1 MTAVMQAGDKSQQSP
16 NIQKATLRASE
27 RLKNVNRNEILLLLN
42 QYGILPQFVRE
53 IMIDCA
59 VAEIAIA
66 EDEALGAY
74 KKFYQQHQLNSE
86 EDLQAWLNARGIS
99 REQLEYIATRG
110 LKLAKFQ
117 EQTWGNKLESYFLG
131 RKQKLDRVV
140 YSLIRV
146 KDPYLAQELYFRVQE
161 GEQSFS
167 EIAREYSEGPEA
179 ETGGLLGPVDL
190 GVPHPALAKMLL
202 RSKPGELLAP
212 TRLGD
217 WVVVVRLEKY
227 LPAQLDEVMR
237 QRLLSELFDQWV
249 RTEGSSVIQ
258 EQLSS
263 NTNELKQEGTEG
275 EQETAVRK

>member
-1 MTAVMQAGDKSQQSP
+1 MTAVMQAGDKSQPSP
-16 NIQKATLRASE
+16 NIEKATLRASE
-27 RLKNVNRNEILLLLN
+27 RLKNVNKNEILLLLN

-59 VAEIAIA
+59 IAEIAIA

-161 GEQSFS
+161 EEQSFS

-258 EQLSS
+258 EQLSP
-263 NTNELKQEGTEG
+263 NTNELKQKGTEG

>member
-1 MTAVMQAGDKSQQSP
+1 MTAVMQAGDRSPQSP

-27 RLKNVNRNEILLLLN
+27 RLKNVNKNEILLLLN

-59 VAEIAIA
+59 IAEIAIA

-86 EDLQAWLNARGIS
+86 EDLQAWLKARAMS

-237 QRLLSELFDQWV
+237 QRLLNELFDQWV
-249 RTEGSSVIQ
+249 KTEGSSVLQ
-258 EQLSS
+258 EQLSPS
-263 NTNELKQEGTEG
+263 AGELNRKGTEG
-275 EQETAVRK
+275 NQETAMDK

>member
-1 MTAVMQAGDKSQQSP
+1 MTAVMQADNKSQQDA

-27 RLKNVNRNEILLLLN
+27 HLKNVNQNEIFLLLN
-42 QYGILPQFVRE
+42 QYGMLPQLVRE
-53 IMIDCA
+53 IMIDSTT
-59 VAEIAIA
+59 VEIEIT
-66 EDEALGAY
+66 EDETLKAY

-86 EDLQAWLNARGIS
+86 EDLQAWLKNRGIS

-117 EQTWGNKLESYFLG
+117 EQTWGNKLESYFLE
-131 RKQKLDRVV
+131 RKQQLDRVV

-146 KDPYLAQELYFRVQE
+146 KDPYLAQELYFRIQE
-161 GEQSFS
+161 EEQHFT

-202 RSKPGELLAP
+202 RSKPGELVPP

-217 WVVVVRLEKY
+217 WVVVVKLEKY
-227 LPAQLDEVMR
+227 LPAQLDEVTR
-237 QRLLSELFDQWV
+237 QKLLNELFERWV
-249 RTEGSSVIQ
+249 KTESSSV
-258 EQLSS
+258 
-263 NTNELKQEGTEG
+263 LKE
-275 EQETAVRK
+275 

>member
-1 MTAVMQAGDKSQQSP
+1 MTAVMQEGDKSQQSP
-16 NIQKATLRASE
+16 NIEKATLRASE
-27 RLKNVNRNEILLLLN
+27 RLKNVNKNEILLLLN

-59 VAEIAIA
+59 IAEIAIA

-161 GEQSFS
+161 EEQSFS

-258 EQLSS
+258 EQLSP
-263 NTNELKQEGTEG
+263 NNNELKQKGTEG

>member
-1 MTAVMQAGDKSQQSP
+1 MTAVMQVGDKSQQSP
-16 NIQKATLRASE
+16 NTQKATLRASE
-27 RLKNVNRNEILLLLN
+27 RLKNVNKNEILLLLN
-42 QYGILPQFVRE
+42 QYGMLPQFVRE

-59 VAEIAIA
+59 IAEITIA

-74 KKFYQQHQLNSE
+74 KKFYQQYQLNSE
-86 EDLQAWLNARGIS
+86 EDLQAWLSARGMS

-110 LKLAKFQ
+110 LRLARFQ
-117 EQTWGNKLESYFLG
+117 EQTWGNKLESYFLT

-202 RSKPGELLAP
+202 RIKPGELLAP

-217 WVVVVRLEKY
+217 WVVIVRLEKY

-237 QRLLSELFDQWV
+237 QRLLNELFDQWV
-249 RTEGSSVIQ
+249 KTEGASVIK
-258 EQLSS
+258 EQLSP
-263 NTNELKQEGTEG
+263 NTTDLDQKGTQG
-275 EQETAVRK
+275 N

>member
-1 MTAVMQAGDKSQQSP
+1 MTAVMQTGDRPQQSP
-16 NIQKATLRASE
+16 NTQKATLRASE
-27 RLKNVNRNEILLLLN
+27 RLKNVNKNEIFLLLN

-59 VAEIAIA
+59 IAEIAIA
-66 EDEALGAY
+66 EDEALAAY

-86 EDLQAWLNARGIS
+86 EDLQAWLKARAMS
-99 REQLEYIATRG
+99 RDQLEYIATRG

-117 EQTWGNKLESYFLG
+117 ENTWGNKLESYFLG
-131 RKQKLDRVV
+131 RKQQLDRVV

-146 KDPYLAQELYFRVQE
+146 KDPYLAQELYFRVHE

-237 QRLLSELFDQWV
+237 QRLLNELFDQWV
-249 RTEGSSVIQ
+249 RTEGSSVLK
-258 EQLSS
+258 EQLSPS
-263 NTNELKQEGTEG
+263 ATDSEQKNTEG
-275 EQETAVRK
+275 N

>member
-59 VAEIAIA
+59 IAEIAIA

-161 GEQSFS
+161 EEQSFS

-258 EQLSS
+258 EQLSP
-263 NTNELKQEGTEG
+263 NTNELKQKGTEG

>member
-1 MTAVMQAGDKSQQSP
+1 MTAVIQTDDKSQQSA
-16 NIQKATLRASE
+16 NIQKAILRTSE
-27 RLKNVNRNEILLLLN
+27 CLKNVNKNEILLLLN
-42 QYGILPQFVRE
+42 QYGMLSQFVRE

-59 VAEIAIA
+59 IAEIEIT
-66 EDEALGAY
+66 EDETLGAY

-86 EDLQAWLNARGIS
+86 EDLQTWLKNRGIS

-110 LKLAKFQ
+110 LRLAKFQ

-131 RKQKLDRVV
+131 RKQQLDRVV

-146 KDPYLAQELYFRVQE
+146 KNPYLAQELYFRLQE
-161 GEQSFS
+161 EEQSFS

-190 GVPHPALAKMLL
+190 GVPHPALGKMFL
-202 RSKPGELLAP
+202 RSKPGELLPP

-217 WVVVVRLEKY
+217 WTVVVKLEKY

-237 QRLLSELFDQWV
+237 QRLLNELFDRWV
-249 RTEGSSVIQ
+249 KTEGSSVLK
-258 EQLSS
+258 EQLSPT
-263 NTNELKQEGTEG
+263 NTHLGGQSTE
-275 EQETAVRK
+275 KNKK

>member
-1 MTAVMQAGDKSQQSP
+1 MTAIMQASDKSQQSP

-27 RLKNVNRNEILLLLN
+27 RLKNVNKNQILLLLN
-42 QYGILPQFVRE
+42 QYGILPQFARE
-53 IMIDCA
+53 ILIDCA
-59 VAEIAIA
+59 IAEVAIA

-86 EDLQAWLNARGIS
+86 EDLQAWLKARGMS
-99 REQLEYIATRG
+99 REQLQYIATRG

-131 RKQKLDRVV
+131 RKQQLDRVV

-167 EIAREYSEGPEA
+167 EIAREYSEGPES

-202 RSKPGELLAP
+202 RIKPGELLPP

-217 WVVVVRLEKY
+217 WVVFVRLEKY
-227 LPAQLDEVMR
+227 LPAQLDEGMR
-237 QRLLSELFDQWV
+237 QRLLNELFEQWV
-249 RTEGSSVIQ
+249 KTEVPSVMK
-258 EQLSS
+258 EQLSPTTS
-263 NTNELKQEGTEG
+263 DLDGKGTE
-275 EQETAVRK
+275 ENNKAAVGK

>member
-1 MTAVMQAGDKSQQSP
+1 MTAVMQTDDKSQQNT

-27 RLKNVNRNEILLLLN
+27 RLKNVNKNEILLLLN
-42 QYGILPQFVRE
+42 QYGILSQFVRE

-59 VAEIAIA
+59 IAEI
-66 EDEALGAY
+66 ETTQDEVLGAY

-86 EDLQAWLNARGIS
+86 EDLQVWLKNRGVS

-131 RKQKLDRVV
+131 RKQQLDRVV

-146 KDPYLAQELYFRVQE
+146 KNPYLAQELYFRLQE
-161 GEQSFS
+161 EEQSFS

-202 RSKPGELLAP
+202 RSNPGELLPP

-217 WVVVVRLEKY
+217 WVVVVKLEKY
-227 LPAQLDEVMR
+227 LPAQLDEVMQ
-237 QRLLSELFDQWV
+237 QRLLNELFDQWV
-249 RTEGSSVIQ
+249 KTEGSSVLK
-258 EQLSS
+258 EQLSPM
-263 NTNELKQEGTEG
+263 NTHLGGQSTE
-275 EQETAVRK
+275 KNKK

>member
-1 MTAVMQAGDKSQQSP
+1 MTAVMQAGDKSQPSP
-16 NIQKATLRASE
+16 NIEKATLRASE
-27 RLKNVNRNEILLLLN
+27 RLKNVNKNEILLLLN

-59 VAEIAIA
+59 IAEIAIA

-161 GEQSFS
+161 EEQSFS

-258 EQLSS
+258 EQLSP
-263 NTNELKQEGTEG
+263 NNNELKQKGTEG

>member
-16 NIQKATLRASE
+16 NIEKATLRASE
-27 RLKNVNRNEILLLLN
+27 RLKNVNKNEILLLLN

-59 VAEIAIA
+59 IAEIAIA

-86 EDLQAWLNARGIS
+86 EDLQAWLKARGIS

-258 EQLSS
+258 EQLSP
-263 NTNELKQEGTEG
+263 NTNELKQKGTGG

>member
-16 NIQKATLRASE
+16 NIQKAALRASE
-27 RLKNVNRNEILLLLN
+27 RLKNVNQNEIFLLLN
-42 QYGILPQFVRE
+42 QYGMLPQFMGE
-53 IMIDCA
+53 ILIDCA
-59 VAEIAIA
+59 IAEIVIT
-66 EDEALGAY
+66 EDETLGAY
-74 KKFYQQHQLNSE
+74 KKFYRQHQLNSE
-86 EDLQAWLNARGIS
+86 EDLQAWLKARGMS

-131 RKQKLDRVV
+131 RKQQLDRVV

-202 RSKPGELLAP
+202 RSKPGELLPP

-227 LPAQLDEVMR
+227 LPAQLDEAMR
-237 QRLLSELFDQWV
+237 QRLLNELFDRWV
-249 RTEGSSVIQ
+249 KTEGSSVLQ
-258 EQLSS
+258 EQLLP
-263 NTNELKQEGTEG
+263 TTTDLARKGAEGNK
-275 EQETAVRK
+275 ETAIRK

>member
-1 MTAVMQAGDKSQQSP
+1 MQAGDKSQQSP
-16 NIQKATLRASE
+16 NIEKATLRASE
-27 RLKNVNRNEILLLLN
+27 RLKNVNKNEILLLLN

-59 VAEIAIA
+59 IAEIAIA

-86 EDLQAWLNARGIS
+86 EDLQAWLKARGIS

-258 EQLSS
+258 EQLSP
-263 NTNELKQEGTEG
+263 NTNELKQKGTGG

>member
-1 MTAVMQAGDKSQQSP
+1 MTAVMQEGDKSQQSP
-16 NIQKATLRASE
+16 NIEKATLRASE
-27 RLKNVNRNEILLLLN
+27 RLKNVNKNEILLLLN

>member
-27 RLKNVNRNEILLLLN
+27 RLKNVNKNEILLLLN

-59 VAEIAIA
+59 TAEIEIS

-131 RKQKLDRVV
+131 RKQQLDRVV

-237 QRLLSELFDQWV
+237 QRLLNELFDRWV
-249 RTEGSSVIQ
+249 KTEGSSVLK
-258 EQLSS
+258 EQLALTATDSRR
-263 NTNELKQEGTEG
+263 KDTE
-275 EQETAVRK
+275 ENQETAIRK

>member
-1 MTAVMQAGDKSQQSP
+1 MTAVMQADDKSQQSP

-27 RLKNVNRNEILLLLN
+27 RLKNVNKNEILLLLN
-42 QYGILPQFVRE
+42 QYAMLPQFVRE

-59 VAEIAIA
+59 IAEIGIT

-86 EDLQAWLNARGIS
+86 EDLQAWLKTRGMS

-131 RKQKLDRVV
+131 RKQQLDRVV

-167 EIAREYSEGPEA
+167 EIAREYSQGPEA

-190 GVPHPALAKMLL
+190 GVPHPALARMLL
-202 RSKPGELLAP
+202 RSKPGELLP
-212 TRLGD
+212 PSRLGD

-237 QRLLSELFDQWV
+237 QRLLNELFDRWV
-249 RTEGSSVIQ
+249 KTEGSSVLK
-258 EQLSS
+258 EQLSLTS
-263 NTNELKQEGTEG
+263 TDSDRQGTEG
-275 EQETAVRK
+275 EKETAIWK

>member
-59 VAEIAIA
+59 IAEIAIA

-161 GEQSFS
+161 GEQAFS

-258 EQLSS
+258 EQLSP
-263 NTNELKQEGTEG
+263 NNNELKQKGTGG

>member
-27 RLKNVNRNEILLLLN
+27 RLKNVNKNEILLLLN

-59 VAEIAIA
+59 IAEIAIA

-161 GEQSFS
+161 EEQSFS

-258 EQLSS
+258 EQLSP
-263 NTNELKQEGTEG
+263 NTNELKQKGTEG

>member
-59 VAEIAIA
+59 IAEIAIA

-86 EDLQAWLNARGIS
+86 EDLQAWLNARGVS

-161 GEQSFS
+161 GEQPFS

-258 EQLSS
+258 EQLSP
-263 NTNELKQEGTEG
+263 NNNELKQKGTEG

>member
-59 VAEIAIA
+59 IAEIAIA

-74 KKFYQQHQLNSE
+74 KKFYQQHQLDSE